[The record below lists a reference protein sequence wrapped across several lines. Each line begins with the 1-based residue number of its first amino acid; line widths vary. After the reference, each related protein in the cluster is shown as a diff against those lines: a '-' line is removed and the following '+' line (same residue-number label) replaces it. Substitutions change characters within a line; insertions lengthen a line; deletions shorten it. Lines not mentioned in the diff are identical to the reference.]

1 MHKLLDPLLYH
12 FTDICFGSILLTKKA
27 YSYIINLSKIAS
39 GRSRVDAIQKELE
52 SRKSEIK
59 KELELLFNAN
69 NRISSWDVPEVNQKE
84 AAQLLLKVMQDALD
98 ELKEEILSKYP

>member
-1 MHKLLDPLLYH
+1 M
-12 FTDICFGSILLTKKA
+12 
-27 YSYIINLSKIAS
+27 
-39 GRSRVDAIQKELE
+39 DAVQKELE